1 MAVTKL
7 PMPITEAA
15 GTVTVAVAPL
25 GGKSAAPM
33 AASTTF
39 CTRKETVP
47 VGAGPAGAPGTEAG
61 VHHVLHQEG
70 DGSGGRGP
78 GGAAAHGGR
87 EAHGIVRSGLR
98 WIGGDGG
105 GAGGAGIPLGDQV
118 VGVDG
123 AEAGGQIVSRSGR
136 VTHQALYAVRT
147 EEGATHAV
155 IAGGDVVEYVV
166 GGLCQAVERGVD
178 VAQSGFRQDGF
189 GSEVVIE
196 EGDHAGHGRRG
207 GRSAADDIEAAVE
220 IDLVARMVGGGGEG
234 NIGDVAGPIVG
245 HARA

>member
-33 AASTTF
+33 TASTTL

-47 VGAGPAGAPGTEAG
+47 VGAGPAGLPPTAAVRRTASVGPACGGAGAG
-61 VHHVLHQEG
+61 VPHVLHEEG
-70 DGSGGRGP
+70 AGSGAPGP
-78 GGAAAHGGR
+78 GGVAAHGGR
-87 EAHGIVRSGLR
+87 AARGIVWSGLR

-147 EEGATHAV
+147 AEGATHGV
-155 IAGGDVVEYVV
+155 IAGRDVVEYVV

-196 EGDHAGHGRRG
+196 EGDHAGHW
-207 GRSAADDIEAAVE
+207 RSSLAESFSAHNTFKVDD
-220 IDLVARMVGGGGEG
+220 
-234 NIGDVAGPIVG
+234 P
-245 HARA
+245 